1 MKSGAVECQ
10 EPLAAKVASVRF
22 KVQPQGYAVFLPP
35 IPAAVKNRG
44 DNRWVISPKIEH
56 GVDLLMQAQQ
66 GEMMGCAFQYVDEPW
81 QELVENRWCS
91 NSHAQ
96 ATPLVKAQSSSAP
109 AAGALPLPSR
119 SKRGAPVG
127 SVAAS
132 LPVTAAPQP
141 ASSEEAVAKQ
151 LQAPFTVDTVHVK
164 GGFKNPSL
172 NTVFYLDPHLQI
184 GSRATYWDDSRR
196 WFMYYQAPMKRW
208 AISIRDASTGEDML
222 ENAKGG
228 GLCGFAVEV
237 DKNRNAW
244 QEFFDE
250 KWVTVEIDIR
260 KLCTGKRAPPVL
272 PRVPELHAPNAKKLQ
287 VPTIPT
293 TVKQEPEPVKVPIAP
308 TLPTLSL
315 VGTAAGVK
323 EEMKEEES
331 SESSLLQE
339 SKALLAE
346 GPGGRVG
353 QVSDKPQEPRE
364 SKEQQQQQQQRGQEP
379 KEPSPESVDAAQE
392 LQKQTLTTKEAEK
405 MKRRAEKEER
415 ARQKESVLKEKIRK
429 ELLAKAGSERGGD
442 VASASLR
449 AKVKKKEKKDKKDKT
464 GRADKP
470 AKRTSSPKEPAEQKA
485 AFRGTK
491 TARGR
496 RKAQEEKP
504 DEPAPS
510 CTEER
515 IEPETGKRPRRP
527 RWNTT
532 IAATWPT

>member
-1 MKSGAVECQ
+1 MRGPSPDDVFEQITVAFTNRRFA
-10 EPLAAKVASVRF
+10 LALAQQA
-22 KVQPQGYAVFLPP
+22 
-35 IPAAVKNRG
+35 RG
-44 DNRWVISPKIEH
+44 TRWVCGFRLVY
-56 GVDLLMQAQQ
+56 GVGQ
-66 GEMMGCAFQYVDEPW
+66 
-81 QELVENRWCS
+81 N
-91 NSHAQ
+91 
-96 ATPLVKAQSSSAP
+96 
-109 AAGALPLPSR
+109 
-119 SKRGAPVG
+119 
-127 SVAAS
+127 
-132 LPVTAAPQP
+132 VTAALQP

-272 PRVPELHAPNAKKLQ
+272 PRVPERHAPNAKKLQ

-293 TVKQEPEPVKVPIAP
+293 TVKQEPEPVKVPLAP

-339 SKALLAE
+339 SMAFRAE
-346 GPGGRVG
+346 APGGRVG
-353 QVSDKPQEPRE
+353 QVSDKPREPRE
-364 SKEQQQQQQQRGQEP
+364 SKEQPQQQQQLLRGQEP
-379 KEPSPESVDAAQE
+379 KEPSPESANAAQE
-392 LQKQTLTTKEAEK
+392 LQKQSLTAKEAEK

-485 AFRGTK
+485 AFGGTK
-491 TARGR
+491 NARGR
-496 RKAQEEKP
+496 RKAQDNITEFGVQSQQEEEKR

-515 IEPETGKRPRRP
+515 PEPEPAKRPRRP